1 MNQPPEDAGKTS
13 ASARLEAYRTKRS
26 ASETPEPFG
35 HDSVARPGLFVV
47 QKHAARNLHYDLR
60 IEIDGVLRS
69 WAVPK
74 GPSYDPADKRFAVET
89 EDHPIEY
96 ADFEGVIPAGNYGAG
111 AMIVWD
117 RGLCVPKIPHLEGL
131 EKGKLLFELKGYKL
145 HGLWTLVKTKGDKQW
160 LMIKERDGWVSDQ
173 RVEDMGPES
182 VFSGLTVEELAQ
194 GNSRAEEIRREL
206 EAIGAPRR
214 RVDPQGVKVML
225 AELRREPFSKL
236 GWIFELKYDGYRL
249 LASKARSGSG
259 APSRRPSA
267 RFFFR
272 SGIESTV
279 AFPDL
284 ERALRSLPFESLV
297 LDGEVVVLDEE
308 AKPSF
313 ERLQK
318 RGRLTRPRD
327 AERAAVQLPA
337 VYYAFDLLG
346 FEDFDLRSLPLSR
359 RKEMLRRVL
368 PQAGPL
374 RYTDHVEERGE
385 DLFHAVRAQGLEG
398 VMAKKIDAPYSAG
411 RSAAWLKLR
420 ADRVGDYSVVGFTE
434 PKGGR
439 TGFGGLHLGVM
450 EGPRLVYA
458 GRVGSGFSE
467 AQLVEMRQRL
477 EFDRQPE
484 PSVSGTTSGGTAS
497 GGTVPRG
504 AENVWVTPKVVVEVR
519 FTEITESGQ
528 LRHPVFLR
536 ERTDKRVEDCLRL
549 DMPPTPADLAEDEA
563 TTSSESPAPEKRP
576 EVTFTR
582 LEKVF
587 WPDEGYTKGDLIDF
601 YRAVS
606 PWLLRYL
613 DDRPVV
619 LDRYPDGIYGKNFYQ
634 KHAPDFAP
642 DWIRKESIWSEEGSQ
657 ETEYFVCDNPETL
670 LYLGNLGAIPL
681 HVWSSRFATLQAPDW
696 SILDL
701 DAKEAPFADVI
712 EVAKAIYRLCQAI
725 ELPCFAKTSG
735 ATGMHVLIPLG
746 GTCTYAQ
753 SRQLSQVLA
762 QVIAADLKDIATVAR
777 TKAVRKGRVYIDA
790 LQNGYGKLLVS
801 PFSVRPRVGA
811 TVSTPVTWA
820 EVDTGLDPRNFTIKT
835 VPERLRDLDQD
846 PLLPVL
852 TEAPELP
859 RILERLAERL

>member
-1 MNQPPEDAGKTS
+1 MKQSPKDREKSAG
-13 ASARLEAYRTKRS
+13 SARLEAYRTKR
-26 ASETPEPFG
+26 AAGETPEPFG

-60 IEIDGVLRS
+60 IEVDGVLRS

-74 GPSYDPADKRFAVET
+74 GPSYDPVDKRFAVET

-117 RGLCVPKIPHLEGL
+117 RGLCVPKIPHLEGF

-160 LMIKERDGWVSDQ
+160 LMIKERDGWVSDR
-173 RVEDMGPES
+173 RVDDLGPES

-194 GNSRAEEIRREL
+194 GSTRAEEIRQEL
-206 EAIGAPRR
+206 EAVEAPRR
-214 RVDPQGVKVML
+214 RVELEQVKVML
-225 AELRREPFSKL
+225 AELRSEPFSKP

-249 LASKARSGSG
+249 LASKTVTSKT
-259 APSRRPSA
+259 APSGRSSA

-272 SGIESTV
+272 SGLESTV

-284 ERALRSLPFESLV
+284 ERALRSLPFESLL

-346 FEDFDLRSLPLSR
+346 FETFDLRPLPLSF
-359 RKEMLRRVL
+359 RKQILRRVL

-385 DLFHAVRAQGLEG
+385 DLYQAVRAQGLEG
-398 VMAKKIDAPYSAG
+398 VMAKKADAPYAAG

-420 ADRVGDYSVVGFTE
+420 VDRVGDYAVVGFTE

-450 EGPRLVYA
+450 EGPRFVYA
-458 GRVGSGFSE
+458 GRVGSGFTQ
-467 AQLVEMRQRL
+467 AQLTDIRQRL
-477 EFDRQPE
+477 EADRRSDP
-484 PSVSGTTSGGTAS
+484 PLATAA
-497 GGTVPRG
+497 GRPIPHGP
-504 AENVWVTPKVVVEVR
+504 ENVWVVPKLVVEVR
-519 FTEITESGQ
+519 FLETTESGQ

-549 DMPPTPADLAEDEA
+549 DVPPPPAEPGDDDLQISADEA
-563 TTSSESPAPEKRP
+563 TDVRRP
-576 EVTFTR
+576 EVAFTR

-587 WPDEGYTKGDLIDF
+587 WPDEGYTKGDLVDF

-613 DDRPVV
+613 EDRPVV

-642 DWIRKESIWSEEGSQ
+642 DWIRRETIWSEEGSQ
-657 ETEYFVCDNPETL
+657 ETDYFVCDNPETL
-670 LYLGNLGAIPL
+670 LYLANLGAIPL

-701 DAKEAPFADVI
+701 DAKDAPFADVI
-712 EVAKAIYRLCQAI
+712 EVARAIHRLCEAI

-746 GTCTYAQ
+746 GSCTYAQ

-762 QVIAADLKDIATVAR
+762 QIIAAELQDIATVAR
-777 TKAVRKGRVYIDA
+777 TKAVRKGRVYVDA

-801 PFSVRPRVGA
+801 PFSVRPRAGA
-811 TVSTPVTWA
+811 TVSTPLAWA
-820 EVDTGLDPRNFTIKT
+820 EVVGGLDPRDFTIKT
-835 VPERLRDLDQD
+835 VPERLVGLALD

-859 RILERLAERL
+859 RILQRLAERL